1 MQEVLVVKPDLTEE
15 ELATATRH
23 ADLTP
28 PIGVIVT
35 EPRHLKVAEAFGVD
49 IVPMFNQPKQAALA
63 AAKRIS
69 EESDSLVVF
78 IGELETCPES

>member
-1 MQEVLVVKPDLTEE
+1 MQEVLVVKPDPTEE
-15 ELATATRH
+15 ELATAKRH

-35 EPRHLKVAEAFGVD
+35 EPRHLKIAEAFGVD
-49 IVPMFNQPKQAALA
+49 IVPMFNQPKQALE

-69 EESDSLVVF
+69 EESDSLVVL
-78 IGELETCPES
+78 IGEICPES